1 MSGQATH
8 FGEDAVSTTHSRS
21 KATSFGSLVVMG
33 VSYVP
38 KRIGGAA
45 VCGGSSGDG
54 RLRLI
59 VSVTLIDS
67 GWAPMRQSPNP
78 ESGLRWIL
86 LGSTSRIDFLCLRAE
101 RALGSI
107 HGGIAVRI
115 REGLRAPRPAPA
127 GHIHAHASRRALLS
141 QVRPH
146 IHPSIHPCTPQ
157 PQAIHRPCPSLVEM
171 STSPCRRGDPL
182 F

>member
-1 MSGQATH
+1 MT
-8 FGEDAVSTTHSRS
+8 
-21 KATSFGSLVVMG
+21 

-38 KRIGGAA
+38 KRIGRAA

-78 ESGLRWIL
+78 ESGLRWIP

-146 IHPSIHPCTPQ
+146 IHPSLHAPAPGHPP
-157 PQAIHRPCPSLVEM
+157 PLSI
-171 STSPCRRGDPL
+171 PCRDEHESMPMRGSAVL
-182 F
+182 GSLQSTISKSRTTSARCA